1 MSSAVMNKAQ
11 QAPAAT
17 HSGWAGALL
26 PPGWRRAETHLV
38 LDSRGLWHG
47 AERHQDLASWA
58 QAARDRGARLPRRL
72 RLHLSGELLHEWP
85 CDPALP
91 LANDDERLAWAQRL
105 QEQYH
110 GPDAARWPLAVWNG
124 RGHGVCSWAQPIAAG
139 PQRESRT
146 GSKAHA
152 AVRQWRDEAR
162 RLGFQCASIMPLWR
176 AGLLAARQQVP
187 AYSRLPEYTLLFV
200 EASQVTVITLARGKP
215 SQVLRRRLPAATLA
229 SLRQFVAALPPR
241 QRACCV
247 ALGAGLALTP
257 DEVRKPE
264 QLLELGDLGQA
275 LPWSCPPGV
284 DHSSRSTAVTG
295 PDFCRPVRQG
305 RPWPWLAAAAGLAMA
320 GVTGY
325 ETLQL
330 QQALA
335 QARASAA
342 PPALAAQASTGPA
355 HPRSAWLQTPWPA
368 VIQGLEH
375 ATAEGVRWD
384 GLQADVQGRLW
395 AQGQAESESAARAVA
410 QRLRDHGAWKQ
421 VNLAR
426 SEAGP
431 EAWRFEVQGRLAD
444 AAPGPGSPAPGAGT
458 ARGGIQP

>member
-1 MSSAVMNKAQ
+1 MSSALMSEAQ
-11 QAPAAT
+11 LAPAAPG
-17 HSGWAGALL
+17 SGPTGTPLL
-26 PPGWRRAETHLV
+26 PGWRRAETHLV

-47 AERHQDLASWA
+47 AERHHDLASWA
-58 QAARDRGARLPRRL
+58 QAARSRGTSLPRRL

-85 CDPALP
+85 CDPLLP
-91 LANDDERLAWAQRL
+91 LADDDERLAWAQRL

-124 RGHGVCSWAQPIAAG
+124 RGQGVCSWAQPAAAVPPG
-139 PQRESRT
+139 ERST
-146 GSKAHA
+146 SGKSHA
-152 AVRQWRDEAR
+152 AVRQWREEAR

-176 AGLLAARQQVP
+176 AGVLAARLQVP
-187 AYSRLPEYTLLFV
+187 ACSRLPECTLLFV
-200 EASQVTVITLARGKP
+200 EGSQVTVITLARGKP
-215 SQVLRRRLPAATLA
+215 SQVLRRRLPAATLEA
-229 SLRQFVAALPPR
+229 LRQFVWALPSR
-241 QRACCV
+241 QRVCCV
-247 ALGAGLALTP
+247 ALGAGLTLTTG
-257 DEVRKPE
+257 EVRKPE

-275 LPWSCPPGV
+275 LPWSCPLGV
-284 DHSSRSTAVTG
+284 DHSSRSTVVTG

-320 GVTGY
+320 SLAGF

-335 QARASAA
+335 QARASAP
-342 PPALAAQASTGPA
+342 PPALSAQAGTGPA
-355 HPRSAWLQTPWPA
+355 HPRSAWLHTPWPA

-375 ATAEGVRWD
+375 ATATGLRWD

-410 QRLRDHGAWKQ
+410 QRLREHGAWKQ

-426 SEAGP
+426 SEAGSQ
-431 EAWRFEVQGRLAD
+431 AWRFEVQGRLAS
-444 AAPGPGSPAPGAGT
+444 AAPGPGTPATGAGT
-458 ARGGIQP
+458 GRTGLQP